1 MKGSAQTGGNI
12 RNVSSDL
19 LHSLPMQNGGRPSL
33 AEDPAILRA
42 QLLKALQGRWR
53 AYRKA
58 LKKCRNHPS
67 EQAVHFLRVESRR
80 LLSAL
85 ELLGSFVTHSHVQ
98 KARRKLKKRLNDF
111 SELRDTHVQLL
122 AVEVMLREF
131 PELKPLYR
139 KLLRREKRLV
149 KPAARRAKLSKT
161 GSLARA
167 VKRTRL
173 HLKAAFAAPSVRCRP
188 RERISNMLETAF
200 ERVAELRREI
210 DPADVTTIHRTRV
223 AFKKFRYMI
232 ELLQPILPG
241 VTRPQLVAMSHYQ
254 TMMGDIQDLGIM
266 LASLEALAE
275 KRKVKAASL
284 VRVRKVLQQ
293 RHRSLIQAY
302 CAAADELFNF
312 WPARFVTRHSA
323 SLVEAA

>member
-1 MKGSAQTGGNI
+1 MKQSMDTIGST
-12 RNVSSDL
+12 RNPPGVVPSILTESEDRPL
-19 LHSLPMQNGGRPSL
+19 LADDPSKV
-33 AEDPAILRA
+33 RA
-42 QLLKALQGRWR
+42 HLLKALRQRWR
-53 AYRKA
+53 AYRKT

-67 EQAVHFLRVESRR
+67 EEAVHFLRVESRR

-122 AVEVMLREF
+122 SVEVMLQEF

-139 KLLRREKRLV
+139 KLLRREKRLI
-149 KPAARRAKLSKT
+149 KPAARRAKLSKC

-167 VKRTRL
+167 VKRTRQ
-173 HLKAAFAAPSVRCRP
+173 HLKAAFAMPLVRCRP
-188 RERISNMLETAF
+188 RERISQMLEAAF
-200 ERVAELRREI
+200 DRVAQLRNEI
-210 DPADVTTIHRTRV
+210 DPKDVTTIHETRI

-241 VTRPQLVAMSHYQ
+241 VTRRQLVAMGHYQ

-266 LASLEALAE
+266 LASIETMAT
-275 KRKVKAASL
+275 KSKVKAASL
-284 VRVRKVLQQ
+284 ARVRKALEQ
-293 RHRSLIQAY
+293 RHRFLVQSY
-302 CAAADELFNF
+302 CNAADELFNF
-312 WPARFVTRHSA
+312 WPARFVAGT
-323 SLVEAA
+323 SLHLVKAA